1 MKKRRSTKLI
11 HEGRYVAEV
20 DIDLL
25 DSKDGLVTLFFAG
38 RCVENR

>member
-11 HEGRYVAEV
+11 HEGRYIAEV

-25 DSKDGLVTLFFAG
+25 VLQVLNYYSLF
-38 RCVENR
+38 